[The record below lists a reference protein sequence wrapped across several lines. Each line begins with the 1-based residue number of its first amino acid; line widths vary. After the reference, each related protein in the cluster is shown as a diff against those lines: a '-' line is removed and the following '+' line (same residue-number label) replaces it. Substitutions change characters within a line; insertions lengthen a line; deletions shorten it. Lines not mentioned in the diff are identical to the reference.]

1 MGSQE
6 NPLEGLIKNKPI
18 RSVGT
23 DFEGEGN
30 QYVYNTERKIKLTSA
45 LDDQLYC
52 VCQKPWTG
60 ELLIGSLDLTIRM
73 HFLPQMVPS
82 CVLKYY

>member
-45 LDDQLYC
+45 LDD
-52 VCQKPWTG
+52 
-60 ELLIGSLDLTIRM
+60 
-73 HFLPQMVPS
+73 
-82 CVLKYY
+82 